1 MKILHTSD
9 WHLGQNFMGKKRDK
23 EHEEFLDWLSDT
35 VKEKNIDVVI
45 ISGDI
50 FDTGA
55 PPAYAQELYF
65 DSFTKLRETAKKVI
79 VIGGNHDSIALLK
92 ASKKLLEH
100 LGVHV
105 IAGDESP
112 ENCVISLEWDGKLH
126 GVICAVPYLRD
137 SVIRSNI
144 ASTTSEKEQALQ
156 EGIARFYEKGFQKAK
171 EIAKNKPVPIIAT
184 GHLTLQ
190 GITLQD
196 GEREIYIGKEKAITH
211 KIFDP
216 FDYVALGHIHRY
228 KEKSEHIYYSGS
240 PIPLSFSEIDSC
252 KNPENDSCK
261 KVLIVEF
268 DEKKPKISSIKI
280 PIFRHL
286 FRIEGKGEEI
296 LKKLEEIKQKYKS
309 AWVEVW
315 LEDGKYVD
323 KIREAVKDSD
333 IEILAI
339 RLKKSSNALTQE
351 DVGIEELSEQSLNEI
366 FEKKLQEAN
375 IEDEQ
380 KLKEL
385 FDKVIQEVISD
396 ENYKN

>member
-1 MKILHTSD
+1 M
-9 WHLGQNFMGKKRDK
+9 
-23 EHEEFLDWLSDT
+23 
-35 VKEKNIDVVI
+35 
-45 ISGDI
+45 
-50 FDTGA
+50 
-55 PPAYAQELYF
+55 
-65 DSFTKLRETAKKVI
+65 
-79 VIGGNHDSIALLK
+79 
-92 ASKKLLEH
+92 
-100 LGVHV
+100 
-105 IAGDESP
+105 
-112 ENCVISLEWDGKLH
+112 
-126 GVICAVPYLRD
+126 
-137 SVIRSNI
+137 
-144 ASTTSEKEQALQ
+144 
-156 EGIARFYEKGFQKAK
+156 
-171 EIAKNKPVPIIAT
+171 
-184 GHLTLQ
+184 
-190 GITLQD
+190 
-196 GEREIYIGKEKAITH
+196 
-211 KIFDP
+211 
-216 FDYVALGHIHRY
+216 
-228 KEKSEHIYYSGS
+228 
-240 PIPLSFSEIDSC
+240 
-252 KNPENDSCK
+252 
-261 KVLIVEF
+261 LIVEF